1 MPASSRRDAELISS
15 NNITVFY
22 PLCPKPAVL
31 ALIFVIHCLAL
42 ALGPSGQVNCLSV
55 CTAEIFVSA
64 PRDLSTQPLLI
75 FIAA

>member
-15 NNITVFY
+15 NNTTVFY

-42 ALGPSGQVNCLSV
+42 GLDPSGQANCLSV
-55 CTAEIFVSA
+55 CIAEILVSA
-64 PRDLSTQPLLI
+64 PRDLST
-75 FIAA
+75 